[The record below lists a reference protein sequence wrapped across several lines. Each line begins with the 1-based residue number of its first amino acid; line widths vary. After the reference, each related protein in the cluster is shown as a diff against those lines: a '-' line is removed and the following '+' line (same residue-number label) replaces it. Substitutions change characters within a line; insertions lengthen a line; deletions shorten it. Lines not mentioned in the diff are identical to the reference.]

1 MPYKTLEITS
11 AAAIY
16 NQSPKIS
23 QFYKGFSSTDISN
36 FNNKLYDLDIIRQDL
51 INQFKTRKGER
62 LMNPTFG
69 TIIWDILME
78 PMTDAVYDLLSQDIN
93 TICNSDPRISPTQ
106 IDINEFEGGYLID
119 ITVQLV
125 GTDKSTSLKLNF
137 NQESGLTVQ

>member
-11 AAAIY
+11 AAAVY
-16 NQSPKIS
+16 KQAPKTS
-23 QFYKGFSSTDISN
+23 HFYKGFSSTDISN
-36 FNNKLYDLDIIRQDL
+36 VNNKLYDLDIIRQDL

-78 PMTDAVYDLLSQDIN
+78 PMTDAVYDLLSQDIT
-93 TICNSDPRISPTQ
+93 TICNSDPRITPTQ
-106 IDINEFEGGYLID
+106 ININEFEGGYLVEIS
-119 ITVQLV
+119 VQLV
-125 GTDKSTSLKLNF
+125 GTDQSTALKLHF

>member
-1 MPYKTLEITS
+1 MPYKTLEITN

-16 NQSPKIS
+16 HQAPKIS

-36 FNNKLYDLDIIRQDL
+36 VNNKLYDLDIIRQDL
-51 INQFKTRKGER
+51 INQFRTRKGER

-78 PMTDAVYDLLSQDIN
+78 PMTDAIYDLLSQDIS

-106 IDINEFEGGYLID
+106 ININEFEGGYLID
-119 ITVQLV
+119 IVVQLV
-125 GTDKSTSLKLNF
+125 GTDQSTSLKLNF
-137 NQESGLTVQ
+137 NQESGMTVQ

>member
-11 AAAIY
+11 AAAVY

-23 QFYKGFSSTDISN
+23 HFYKGFSSTDISN
-36 FNNKLYDLDIIRQDL
+36 VSNKLYDLDIIRQDL

-62 LMNPTFG
+62 LMHPTFG

-78 PMTDAVYDLLSQDIN
+78 PMTDAVYDLLSQDISA
-93 TICNSDPRISPTQ
+93 ICNSDPRITPTQ
-106 IDINEFEGGYLID
+106 INISEFEGGYLVD
-119 ITVQLV
+119 IIVMLV
-125 GTDKSTSLKLNF
+125 GTDQSTALKLHF

>member
-1 MPYKTLEITS
+1 MPYKTLEITN

-16 NQSPKIS
+16 QQAPKIS

-36 FNNKLYDLDIIRQDL
+36 VNNKLYDLDIIRQDL

-78 PMTDAVYDLLSQDIN
+78 PMTDDIYDLLSKDIVA
-93 TICNSDPRISPTQ
+93 ICNSDPRITPTQ
-106 IDINEFEGGYLID
+106 LNINEFEGGYLIE
-119 ITVQLV
+119 ISVQLV
-125 GTDKSTSLKLNF
+125 GTDQSTVLILNF
-137 NQESGLTVQ
+137 NQKSGLTVQ

>member
-16 NQSPKIS
+16 KQPPKIS

-36 FNNKLYDLDIIRQDL
+36 VNNKLYDLDIIRQDL

-69 TIIWDILME
+69 TIIWDVLME
-78 PMTDAVYDLLSQDIN
+78 PMTDAVYDLLSQDIAS
-93 TICNSDPRISPTQ
+93 ICNSDPRITPTQ
-106 IDINEFEGGYLID
+106 IGISEFEGGYFID
-119 ITVQLV
+119 IAVQLV
-125 GTDKSTSLKLNF
+125 GTDQSTSLKLNF